1 MLLGHLYKT
10 LSMDTKRVLILTY
23 YWPPSGGA
31 GVQRWLKFCRYLPQY
46 GVEPVVITVDPKVA
60 SYPLLDES
68 LLAEVPEDMQV
79 IRTRSFEPLAL
90 LGRIVGKKQVPHAGF
105 SNVDTRSLLQR
116 VLRFIRGNFF
126 VPDARVGW
134 NRYAY
139 KAARKLIEQKSFD
152 AIVTTGPPHS
162 THLVG
167 LRLKKKLGI
176 KWLAD
181 FRDPWTDIYYY
192 NQLMHLPFVKQYDAK
207 LERNVLAA
215 ADEVVTVGNT
225 LRKQLEKKLNSREV
239 KVVSN
244 GFDPVDFNDFSVQK
258 PKVFTVTY
266 MGTISEQ
273 YNPDVFIEACKI
285 LKDKGVDFCIRFV
298 GQVASPV
305 LKKFT
310 NAGLDGHLELISY
323 VAHHEAL
330 QYLSRSSALLLVLPD
345 IPGNKGI
352 LTGKM
357 FEYLASGLPIIGIG
371 PTDSDAAFLIKEAG
385 AGRMFEQGSGFQLL
399 SYLRELQV
407 DGGVDFSTKSGEIY
421 SRDILAKEI
430 AGIL

>member
-1 MLLGHLYKT
+1 
-10 LSMDTKRVLILTY
+10 MDTKRVLILTY

-68 LLAEVPEDMQV
+68 LLAEVPKDMQV
-79 IRTRSFEPLAL
+79 IHTRSFEPLAL

-207 LERNVLAA
+207 LERKVLAA
-215 ADEVVTVGNT
+215 ADEVVTNCPSNRLLLSG
-225 LRKQLEKKLNSREV
+225 KLHKDCIGKFTSV
-239 KVVSN
+239 TN
-244 GFDPVDFNDFSVQK
+244 GFDEDDFVDDV
-258 PKVFTVTY
+258 PRPDIFTLTY
-266 MGTISEQ
+266 VGTISER
-273 YNPDVFIEACKI
+273 YEPDVVFAALQHLVKKGINLRFRVVGSIAPSLIELVKQ
-285 LKDKGVDFCIRFV
+285 R
-298 GQVASPV
+298 S
-305 LKKFT
+305 
-310 NAGLDGHLELISY
+310 LDAYFELIDY
-323 VAHHEAL
+323 VPHHEAIKYMQHSSML
-330 QYLSRSSALLLVLPD
+330 LYIFPKTNNDGGIAGKLFEYLATGVPILALGPKEGDSAM
-345 IPGNKGI
+345 I
-352 LTGKM
+352 LAETNAGKM
-357 FEYLASGLPIIGIG
+357 FERSEEEGIKAYLSDIVNGGSILQASASIDKFSRRKLTEAI
-371 PTDSDAAFLIKEAG
+371 SNLLI
-385 AGRMFEQGSGFQLL
+385 S
-399 SYLRELQV
+399 
-407 DGGVDFSTKSGEIY
+407 
-421 SRDILAKEI
+421 
-430 AGIL
+430 